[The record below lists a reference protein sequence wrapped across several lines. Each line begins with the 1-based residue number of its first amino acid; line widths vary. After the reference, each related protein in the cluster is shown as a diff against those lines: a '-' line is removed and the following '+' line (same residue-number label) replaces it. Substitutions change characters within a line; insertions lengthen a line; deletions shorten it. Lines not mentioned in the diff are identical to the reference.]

1 MLTIVYY
8 SPEWLTEGA
17 KDGMLYDSKFL
28 ERRSDF
34 TVPTPIPS
42 THFCIWAGGSTW
54 RHTGKHGFSAPQTIT
69 NYQSTDLLIE
79 RIASPTWSSTER
91 VGRPATKRFH
101 SKQLVQNDTHVVNRT
116 PHTKVNSGMSRLIRL
131 FMWLGRWT
139 VDVVLTVVHLDDFTS
154 GGNWTLLQEP
164 RMTTGL

>member
-1 MLTIVYY
+1 MANWRRQRRHALRQWISGAPVWLHCPNSHPVDSLLYLGRWFDLTTHRQT
-8 SPEWLTEGA
+8 WL
-17 KDGMLYDSKFL
+17 
-28 ERRSDF
+28 
-34 TVPTPIPS
+34 
-42 THFCIWAGGSTW
+42 
-54 RHTGKHGFSAPQTIT
+54 FSST
-69 NYQSTDLLIE
+69 NYHSTDLLIE

-91 VGRPATKRFH
+91 VARPATKRFH

-164 RMTTGL
+164 RMTAGLYSSV